1 MVQVV
6 RVARTTS
13 LDDMHSENIWF
24 SWYKPSKYREKLIC
38 HAFDGRT
45 DERKVENRAV
55 FCWTRNRNDSEAHR
69 VVMVIMMVIFTLELE
84 KNVKKDFIRQASSQ
98 CIGVGL
104 AQTRTQGLRNSYGE

>member
-1 MVQVV
+1 MVFMVSTV
-6 RVARTTS
+6 KISRKV
-13 LDDMHSENIWF
+13 DMSTPVTE
-24 SWYKPSKYREKLIC
+24 
-38 HAFDGRT
+38 DGRT